1 MKNFRSAILAIAF
14 MASVFS
20 LGAKEKEDVT
30 LVPELAGSYTMV
42 HVNGDFRVKYCP
54 EGEPVKIVAK
64 ENITDLLECKVVNDT
79 LRINYVSGK
88 GAKAIMS
95 AKTPVILLPHNAE
108 VTKILLGGTV
118 HMESEAEIKAENLEF
133 KLSGASRL
141 IAPVDIGNLKV
152 HCAGTSNVTLTGK
165 AENFKIQIDGASR
178 VAACEGFECKVAD
191 LNING
196 TGVVRINCTD
206 TLMGETAGVS
216 VVKYLTEPKEMK
228 VKSNGINGVSKIK

>member
-1 MKNFRSAILAIAF
+1 MTITIMTSTL
-14 MASVFS
+14 S

-30 LVPELAGSYTMV
+30 LTPELAGKYTMV

-64 ENITDLLECKVVNDT
+64 ENITELLECKVVNDT
-79 LRINYVSGK
+79 LRFNYVKGK
-88 GAKAIMS
+88 GAKAIVS
-95 AKTPVILLPHNAE
+95 AKTPVILLPHNSD

-118 HMESEAEIKAENLEF
+118 YMESEAQIKADELEF

-141 IAPVDIGNLKV
+141 IAPVDIDNLV
-152 HCAGTSNVTLTGK
+152 VYCAGTSNVTLTGK
-165 AENFKIQIDGASR
+165 ADNFKIQIDGASR

-191 LNING
+191 VNING
-196 TGVVRINCTD
+196 TGIVRINCTD
-206 TLMGETAGVS
+206 TLMGETSGVS
-216 VVKYLTEPKEMK
+216 VVKYLTEPKELK